1 MEDVVDSVLRVTLAK
16 PEHETVPGALQVV
29 RRLTKAS
36 LADIRA
42 ALEGGAPMEM
52 SEGCIEMLE
61 LLGYRLTEHC

>member
-29 RRLTKAS
+29 RRLTEAP

-42 ALEGGAPMEM
+42 ALEGSSPMEM
-52 SEGCIEMLE
+52 GEGCVEMLE
-61 LLGYRLTEHC
+61 MLGYRIVEHC